1 MPNES
6 MRLIPAGSL
15 LTVTTGV
22 YSDYSVH
29 GVFKALQD
37 IDANILRAQWF
48 VLHPEQAEG
57 YRFDEDAFL
66 GWLARLNFIEALDC
80 FEFHMSD
87 YSRADTM
94 EVTFMGKEEE

>member
-1 MPNES
+1 MPENS

-15 LTVTTGV
+15 LTITTGI

-37 IDANILRAQWF
+37 IDANALRAEWL
-48 VLHPEQAEG
+48 VLHPEQAQD
-57 YRFDEDAFL
+57 YSFNEDAFL
-66 GWLARLNFIEALDC
+66 GWLARRNFIEALDC
-80 FEFHMSD
+80 FEFHLSD

-94 EVTFMGKEEE
+94 EVTFMGEKED